1 MQKILSKF
9 GKIAPPT
16 PRNIEAA
23 ARTLAEGGLV
33 AIPTETVYGLAGNA
47 LDKYAVARIFEA
59 KGRPFFNP
67 LIIHV
72 ADLHT
77 AKKLAEFS
85 AEAEKLA
92 AAYWPGPLTL
102 VLKRKA
108 GCPIT
113 LLATAGLDSIG
124 LRVPA
129 HRTALAVIREARLP
143 LAAPSANSSGAI
155 SPTTA
160 RHVANDLG
168 GKIDMILDGGAC
180 EIGVESTVLD
190 VRARQPRILRPGA
203 VTKEELERFLGARVG
218 RAKGAKVES
227 PGQLESHYAPKAKMR
242 LNAKAKRKGEI
253 LIGFGKING
262 DFNLS
267 ETGNVV
273 EAAANLYALLHAADA
288 EHPGTIAVAPVPD
301 KGLGAAIN
309 DRLRRAAG

>member
-1 MQKILSKF
+1 MQKILKKQ
-9 GKIAPPT
+9 GKILPAT
-16 PRNIEAA
+16 PRNVEAA
-23 ARTLAEGGLV
+23 GRILAEGGLV

-67 LIIHV
+67 LIVHLAHV
-72 ADLHT
+72 KT
-77 AKKLAEFS
+77 ARKLAEFGPV
-85 AEAEKLA
+85 AEKLA
-92 AAYWPGPLTL
+92 AAFWPGPLTL

-108 GCPIT
+108 DCPVS

-124 LRVPA
+124 LRIPA
-129 HRTALAVIREARLP
+129 HRTALAVINAARLP
-143 LAAPSANSSGAI
+143 LAAPSANASGAI

-160 RHVANDLG
+160 RHVASDLG
-168 GKIDMILDGGAC
+168 AKVDMILDDGPC

-190 VRARQPRILRPGA
+190 ARGERPRILRPGA
-203 VTKEELERFLGARVG
+203 ITREELERFLGTTVAL
-218 RAKGAKVES
+218 AKGGKVES

-242 LNAKAKRKGEI
+242 LNAKAKGEGEI
-253 LIGFGKING
+253 LIGFGTVKG

-288 EHPGTIAVAPVPD
+288 EGPETIAIAPVPN